1 MTRRSLLLG
10 LAGAGLFV
18 AALDAYLV
26 VTLLPAMI
34 SDVGLTID
42 RFEQATP
49 IVTGFLCGYVIAMP
63 LLGAYSDVRG
73 RAPVYAICMAVF
85 AAGSAVTATAGL
97 LSLPGLP
104 WLVAGRLL
112 QGLGG
117 GGLVPLSLAL
127 AADLYRDERRA
138 IALGAVSALQEAGSV
153 FGPLYGATLAA
164 AASALGGWR
173 FVFWLNL
180 PLAAVCATGLVIA
193 SRDRVT
199 RSAAHVID
207 NRTNDSS
214 RTFDNRVSEAT
225 RTFDNRVSEAT
236 RTFDNRVS
244 EATRTFDNRVSEAT
258 RTFDW
263 KSAVLLGTGLGLFVV
278 ALYPDDPTSRAT
290 SGLFIPLG
298 SLSLILLGLYGW
310 RQVRSL
316 EPLIPRQLLRSGR
329 FIGAVVANLLIGAAL
344 MVALVDVP
352 ILGRLVFNQDQ
363 LSAGLLLTQFL
374 LGVPIGAVVG
384 GLLADGIGARPTAV
398 IGMLCSAAAF
408 LQMSGWHAGEL
419 AVRVGPI
426 RPADIALGA
435 CGLGFGIVIAP
446 LTAAVLELTRTQN
459 HGLASSLVVLARVMG
474 MLIGLSTLTA
484 FGLFRFRQILG
495 TPRLNDPDVRARVD
509 HLARL
514 VAAAFLQEYREIFTI
529 AAGLCILAAAVVLV
543 TMGRDSSQPPAVSP
557 AISASSPPR

>member
-1 MTRRSLLLG
+1 VTPRSLLLG

-26 VTLLPAMI
+26 VTLLPAMTA
-34 SDVGLTID
+34 DVGLTID

-49 IVTGFLCGYVIAMP
+49 IVTGFLCGYVIALP

-73 RAPVYAICMAVF
+73 RAPVYALCMAVF

-97 LSLPGLP
+97 LSFAGLP

-127 AADLYRDERRA
+127 AADLYRNGGRTF
-138 IALGAVSALQEAGSV
+138 ALGSVSALQEAGSV
-153 FGPLYGATLAA
+153 FGPLYGATLAS

-180 PLAAVCATGLVIA
+180 PLAAVCATGLLLA
-193 SRDRVT
+193 SRDRDT
-199 RSAAHVID
+199 TSTPAS
-207 NRTNDSS
+207 DSI
-214 RTFDNRVSEAT
+214 
-225 RTFDNRVSEAT
+225 
-236 RTFDNRVS
+236 
-244 EATRTFDNRVSEAT
+244 
-258 RTFDW
+258 DW
-263 KSAVLLGTGLGLFVV
+263 KSAALLGVGLGLLVV
-278 ALYPDDPTSRAT
+278 ALYPDDPTNRAT

-298 SLSLILLGLYGW
+298 SLSLIVLALYGW

-316 EPLIPRQLLRSGR
+316 EPLIPRALLRSRR
-329 FIGAVVANLLIGAAL
+329 FIGVGAANLLIGGAL

-352 ILGRLVFNQDQ
+352 ILGRLVFGLDQ
-363 LSAGLLLTQFL
+363 LGSGLLLTQFL
-374 LGVPIGAVVG
+374 LGVPIGAVLG
-384 GLLADGIGARPTAV
+384 GLLAGRMGGRLTAV
-398 IGMLCSAAAF
+398 VGMVCSAVAF
-408 LQMSGWHAGEL
+408 LQMAGWQAGEL
-419 AVRVGPI
+419 ALRVGPI

-435 CGLGFGIVIAP
+435 CGLGFGMVIAP
-446 LTAAVLELTRTQN
+446 LTAAVLELTRAQN

-474 MLIGLSTLTA
+474 MLVGLSALTA

-495 TPRLNDPDVRARVD
+495 TPQLTDPDVRSRVD

-529 AAGLCILAAAVVLV
+529 AAGLCILAAVVAMA
-543 TMGRDSSQPPAVSP
+543 TMSNGSSRAL
-557 AISASSPPR
+557 SASSPPR